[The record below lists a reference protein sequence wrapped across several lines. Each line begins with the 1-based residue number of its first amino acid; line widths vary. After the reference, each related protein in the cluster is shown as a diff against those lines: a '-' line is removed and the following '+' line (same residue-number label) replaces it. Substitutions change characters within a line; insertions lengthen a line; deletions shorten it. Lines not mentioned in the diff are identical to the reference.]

1 MTVERFRK
9 LKHDLRTP
17 VNHILGYSELIQ
29 ESAADAGDDMV
40 VAQAQ
45 NIQTHGRLL
54 ACLMEELLLSG
65 SDAMDA
71 GHFDSL
77 RNALGPLI
85 QQILLNA
92 VPDPKTPGISSY
104 ANDLQRV
111 RSAAE
116 QLTAFI
122 TSGPA
127 EP

>member
-1 MTVERFRK
+1 LTVERFRK

-29 ESAADAGDDMV
+29 EAAADAGDEMV
-40 VAQAQ
+40 VVQAK

-65 SDAMDA
+65 SCAMDA

-77 RNALGPLI
+77 QSALGPLI
-85 QQILLNA
+85 QQILLDTM
-92 VPDPKTPGISSY
+92 PDQKTPGISSY
-104 ANDLQRV
+104 TNDLRRV

-116 QLTAFI
+116 QLGAFI
-122 TSGPA
+122 KSGPA